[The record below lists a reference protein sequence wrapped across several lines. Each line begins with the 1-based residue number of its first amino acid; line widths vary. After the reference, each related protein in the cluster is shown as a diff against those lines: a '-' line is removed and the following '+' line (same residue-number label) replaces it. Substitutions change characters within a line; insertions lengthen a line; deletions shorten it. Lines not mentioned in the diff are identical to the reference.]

1 LIGTGSHFIKE
12 VNELLTLEGLRIIWE
27 RNQPARRDGT
37 PKAARAVKPAAV
49 GGDAKPWP
57 SPKNPKSR

>member
-37 PKAARAVKPAAV
+37 PKAARAAAKPVAGA
-49 GGDAKPWP
+49 DAKPWP
-57 SPKNPKSR
+57 SPKPPKAR